1 MKHHT
6 DPVPSRINQYCLIL
20 TNPLLWPNNIDYRLI
35 LTQYHQVPTLAVL
48 YWHSTQLHHLVT
60 HSWANWVYF
69 LFVFVFGGLL
79 GLPSCVI
86 EQFVFWCSLKK
97 NPTQKDYNFSGI
109 SSLALDPYFREIHQD
124 KFRSL
129 VTTLLQSSLLS
140 WMRITVAGD
149 LNGDKKMGKS
159 I

>member
-1 MKHHT
+1 MNIFGYDKLWG
-6 DPVPSRINQYCLIL
+6 PSQR
-20 TNPLLWPNNIDYRLI
+20 
-35 LTQYHQVPTLAVL
+35 V
-48 YWHSTQLHHLVT
+48 VT
-60 HSWANWVYF
+60 

-149 LNGDKKMGKS
+149 LNGDKIMGKS
-159 I
+159 ILKNSGKKTDKKSLKGGWIFYIIMMLVMVPSYFIFIKCLSLLIVVAD

>member
-1 MKHHT
+1 M
-6 DPVPSRINQYCLIL
+6 
-20 TNPLLWPNNIDYRLI
+20 
-35 LTQYHQVPTLAVL
+35 
-48 YWHSTQLHHLVT
+48 
-60 HSWANWVYF
+60 
-69 LFVFVFGGLL
+69 
-79 GLPSCVI
+79 
-86 EQFVFWCSLKK
+86 FWCFLKK

-149 LNGDKKMGKS
+149 LNGDKIMGKS
-159 I
+159 ILKNSGKKTDKKSLKGGWIFYIITMFVPSYFIFIKYLSLFIVVAD